1 MIHPYTKLQYINNT
15 IGQGIFAT
23 QPIAK
28 GTITWVRDALDRELT
43 PAEVAQL
50 DEPLR
55 ETMLT
60 YCYRNAKGHYILC
73 WDHTKYTNHSFTPNC
88 MITPYGF
95 EIAIRDI
102 AAGEQ
107 ITNDYGTLNIIEPFT
122 PCDEGT
128 DRKTIYPNDLS
139 NFHAI
144 WDNQIDA
151 AVKVITSVN
160 QPLREYISAE
170 EWKHI
175 QMLATAQLPAQSIL
189 ECWFK
194 SE

>member
-1 MIHPYTKLQYINNT
+1 MIHPHTKLQYINEL
-15 IGQGIFAT
+15 IGQGVFAT

-28 GTITWVRDALDRELT
+28 GTIMWVRDALDRELT
-43 PAEVAQL
+43 PDEVQQL

-60 YCYRNAKGHYILC
+60 YCYRNAKGNYMLC
-73 WDHTKYTNHSFTPNC
+73 WDHTKYTNHSFTPNS

-95 EIAIRDI
+95 EIAIHDI

-128 DRKTIYPNDLS
+128 NRKTIHPNDLAI
-139 NFHAI
+139 FHEVWDKQIHSAI
-144 WDNQIDA
+144 KLFNT
-151 AVKVITSVN
+151 VS
-160 QPLREYISAE
+160 QPLKPYFSAND
-170 EWKHI
+170 WQKI
-175 QMLATAQLPAQSIL
+175 QVLSTLQQPPQSIL
-189 ECWFK
+189 ECWYK

>member
-1 MIHPYTKLQYINNT
+1 MIHPHTKLQYINDT
-15 IGQGIFAT
+15 IGHGVFAT

-28 GTITWVRDALDRELT
+28 GTITWVRDALDQELT
-43 PAEVAQL
+43 PVEVAQL

-55 ETMLT
+55 EAMLT
-60 YCYRNAKGHYILC
+60 YCYRNAKGNYILC
-73 WDHTKYTNHSFTPNC
+73 WDHTRYTNHSFTPNC

-102 AAGEQ
+102 VAGEQ
-107 ITNDYGTLNIIEPFT
+107 LTNDYGTLNIIEPFT

-139 NFHAI
+139 TFHKM
-144 WDNQIDA
+144 WDSQIEA
-151 AVKVITSVN
+151 AVKLITSVN
-160 QPLREYISAE
+160 QPLRDFISKDDWARL
-170 EWKHI
+170 
-175 QMLATAQLPAQSIL
+175 QMLTTSQLPSQSIL
-189 ECWFK
+189 ECWYK